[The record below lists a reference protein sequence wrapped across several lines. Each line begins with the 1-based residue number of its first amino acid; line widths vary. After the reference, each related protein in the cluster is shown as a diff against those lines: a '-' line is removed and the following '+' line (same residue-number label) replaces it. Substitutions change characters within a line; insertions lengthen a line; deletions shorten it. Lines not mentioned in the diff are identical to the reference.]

1 MSGQSSLPAALVT
14 GAAGGI
20 GAAIVDRFIER
31 GLRVLAVDR
40 DAPGLAALQR
50 RSPQHAAVV
59 AACIDVADPHAMNS
73 AVAVFGELDFAV
85 LNAGIEGRVA
95 PVDVYPSADFE
106 EVMRVNVRG
115 VWCGM
120 QSVIP
125 TLERRGAGGI
135 VIISSIN
142 GIRGFGT
149 FAAYAASKQAEMGL
163 ARTAAIDLAQSGI
176 RVNSV
181 HPGLV
186 DTQMMQ
192 IVEDNVGAVDR
203 QAARAAFNAF
213 VPLGRYAAPAEIAH
227 VAAFLLSDQASYVTG
242 AGYIVDGGF
251 TTGIPAGVAPP
262 VQHI

>member
-135 VIISSIN
+135 VIISSIS
-142 GIRGFGT
+142 GMMGFPGV
-149 FAAYAASKQAEMGL
+149 AAY
-163 ARTAAIDLAQSGI
+163 TAAKHAVIGIMRSAALELASQRI
-176 RVNSV
+176 RVNV
-181 HPGLV
+181 VAPGFV
-186 DTQMMQ
+186 STRMTQDL
-192 IVEDNVGAVDR
+192 ER
-203 QAARAAFNAF
+203 QLNPADPPAAHEAARQRT
-213 VPLGRYAAPAEIAH
+213 PLQRYAEPTEIAA
-227 VAAFLLSDQASYVTG
+227 VVNFLASDTASFCTGGVYAA
-242 AGYIVDGGF
+242 DGGF
-251 TTGIPAGVAPP
+251 ST
-262 VQHI
+262 